1 MEDNQVQKKI
11 DDICKK
17 RKNVS
22 HNEQVELLA
31 KITNQIQ
38 QFIRQENN
46 NSDSTGG
53 AFDLLSDLA
62 ESVQEDFDELIDV
75 DRDKKKFI
83 KALSKIFA
91 LLLNTN
97 VNSVEKIKRI
107 IKITTETTLKIWQ
120 GPRLQ

>member
-1 MEDNQVQKKI
+1 MEDNKVQKKI

-107 IKITTETTLKIWQ
+107 IKITIETTLKIWQ

>member
-1 MEDNQVQKKI
+1 MEDNKVQKKI